1 MISRRQT
8 REYLLQTLYARVH
21 LSPFDRDIFY
31 GAYFLGNHSLS
42 LDMVYLDGMEE
53 LIVAHEGD
61 LIGLISLIAP
71 RFDLETIPM
80 MHILILMI
88 ALTEMLYWTGESI
101 PPSVSINEA
110 IEMTKKFSDEA
121 GKTFINGALAT
132 FLKQKDT
139 LKLQAQ
145 DGKFRIFATK

>member
-31 GAYFLGNHSLS
+31 GAYFLGDHSLS
-42 LDMVYLDGMEE
+42 LDMVYLDGMEGFI
-53 LIVAHEGD
+53 LAHEGD
-61 LIGLISLIAP
+61 LIGLISPIAP

-88 ALTEMLYWTGESI
+88 ALTEMLYWTGEAI

-110 IEMTKKFSDEA
+110 IEMTKKFSDDA

-139 LKLQAQ
+139 LKLQVR

>member
-42 LDMVYLDGMEE
+42 LDMAYLDGMEK

-88 ALTEMLYWTGESI
+88 ALTEMSYWTGESI